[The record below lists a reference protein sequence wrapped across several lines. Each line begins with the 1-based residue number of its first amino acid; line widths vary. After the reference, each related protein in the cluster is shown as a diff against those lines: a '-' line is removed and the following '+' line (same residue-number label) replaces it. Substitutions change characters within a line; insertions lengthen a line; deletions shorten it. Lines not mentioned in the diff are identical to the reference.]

1 MAIREA
7 LGEAKAKERTVE
19 VQTFVKKYLA
29 DAVEMKRGRDLGTH
43 GFEHQELYLFPR
55 ESFARTASA
64 YAEARTA
71 NAIDDPAE
79 RDAAEAEAPKAFD
92 GGNAA
97 EDDRDGDA
105 LVRRRERTA
114 VASIVHRAPVK
125 TKGATVKAPDPARDP
140 PDPGPLSKRPRTA
153 GDASAYCAICDCT
166 LTSRDGTL
174 WRVHVEG
181 ARHRANLAATR
192 RTSPQPPSRAAA
204 DAVSINRA
212 SPVARRS
219 TRAGISSAADHPA
232 PARVSKSTDASAWAE
247 RVAGLADELLDARR
261 AQRDANRALEDR
273 AEEIAS
279 LRASTASFFED
290 LKREAEVE
298 RRVWT
303 ERARAA
309 TERAERAEVAESS
322 AERRARIAEERCR
335 ALADHLARVES
346 DRKVAEEETRSARN
360 EAKTLR
366 DASARLEGALAASH
380 VRLRAAEAP
389 VGIAAAAGA
398 PRVAGGGT
406 SAGFRIPRVDEP
418 PPPPPPPKPEPSPEC
433 CVCAEEYANERVRH
447 MFVGCQHAC
456 VCGECADV
464 IWKQGPNKRACPIC
478 REKVKHRAI
487 PFRPILP

>member
-55 ESFARTASA
+55 ESFAQTASA
-64 YAEARTA
+64 YAKARTA
-71 NAIDDPAE
+71 NAIGDP
-79 RDAAEAEAPKAFD
+79 PN
-92 GGNAA
+92 GT
-97 EDDRDGDA
+97 
-105 LVRRRERTA
+105 RRRRKILRREPPIRVRSPNGPEPRATRPRLRDLRPHSYVQRRYA
-114 VASIVHRAPVK
+114 VA
-125 TKGATVKAPDPARDP
+125 
-140 PDPGPLSKRPRTA
+140 GPR
-153 GDASAYCAICDCT
+153 
-166 LTSRDGTL
+166 
-174 WRVHVEG
+174 EG
-181 ARHRANLAATR
+181 ARHRANPPR
-192 RTSPQPPSRAAA
+192 RGGF
-204 DAVSINRA
+204 
-212 SPVARRS
+212 RRS
-219 TRAGISSAADHPA
+219 RRRAPPPTRFQSTGSPAAVTRAGISSAADHPA

-273 AEEIAS
+273 ATEIAS

-322 AERRARIAEERCR
+322 AERRARIAERRCR
-335 ALADHLARVES
+335 ALADDLARVES

-380 VRLRAAEAP
+380 VRLARRKRRSASP
-389 VGIAAAAGA
+389 
-398 PRVAGGGT
+398 PRQARRSGGGEHPR
-406 SAGFRIPRVDEP
+406 GFAFPRGRTAPAP
-418 PPPPPPPKPEPSPEC
+418 PPNPKPSPEC

>member
-43 GFEHQELYLFPR
+43 GFKHQELYLFPR
-55 ESFARTASA
+55 ESFAQTASA
-64 YAEARTA
+64 YAKARTA

-79 RDAAEAEAPKAFD
+79 RDAAEAEDP
-92 GGNAA
+92 
-97 EDDRDGDA
+97 
-105 LVRRRERTA
+105 
-114 VASIVHRAPVK
+114 
-125 TKGATVKAPDPARDP
+125 PARA

-153 GDASAYCAICDCT
+153 DDASAYCAICDCV
-166 LTSRDGTL
+166 LSSRDGTL
-174 WRVHVEG
+174 WRIHVEG

-192 RTSPQPPSRAAA
+192 RTSPQTSRQTSPSRGAAEKN
-204 DAVSINRA
+204 AVSIHRD

-219 TRAGISSAADHPA
+219 TRAGISSAANHPA
-232 PARVSKSTDASAWAE
+232 HARVSAPTDASAWAE
-247 RVAGLADELLDARR
+247 RVAGLANELLDARR

-273 AEEIAS
+273 ATEIAS

-298 RRVWT
+298 RSVWT

-335 ALADHLARVES
+335 ALADDLARVES

-418 PPPPPPPKPEPSPEC
+418 PPPPPPPKPKPSPEC
-433 CVCAEEYANERVRH
+433 CVCAEEYANERVGH

-478 REKVKHRAI
+478 REKVKRRAI

>member
-29 DAVEMKRGRDLGTH
+29 DAGEMKRGRDLGTH

-55 ESFARTASA
+55 ESFAQTATA
-64 YAEARTA
+64 YAKARTA

-79 RDAAEAEAPKAFD
+79 RDAAEAEDP
-92 GGNAA
+92 
-97 EDDRDGDA
+97 
-105 LVRRRERTA
+105 
-114 VASIVHRAPVK
+114 
-125 TKGATVKAPDPARDP
+125 PARA
-140 PDPGPLSKRPRTA
+140 PDPGPLSKWPRTA
-153 GDASAYCAICDCT
+153 DDASAYCAICDCV
-166 LTSRDGTL
+166 LSSRDDTL
-174 WRVHVEG
+174 WRFHVEG

-192 RTSPQPPSRAAA
+192 ESPSPRPPSRAPAEEN
-204 DAVSINRA
+204 AVSINRD

-219 TRAGISSAADHPA
+219 TRARSSSAADHPA
-232 PARVSKSTDASAWAE
+232 SARVSASTDASACAE
-247 RVAGLADELLDARR
+247 RVAGLADELLDVRR

-290 LKREAEVE
+290 FKREAEVE
-298 RRVWT
+298 RSVWT

-335 ALADHLARVES
+335 ALADDLARVES

-366 DASARLEGALAASH
+366 DASARLEGALAASR

-418 PPPPPPPKPEPSPEC
+418 PPLPPPLKPEPSPEC
-433 CVCAEEYANERVRH
+433 CVCAEEYTNERVRH